1 MVLCVQYVERVRYMT
16 FCHCNGE
23 VCHTGDMFSGKAWV
37 ASIRTGDAGGGSVT
51 VTAKVCRKTAAVCS
65 GFFVFGIYPA

>member
-1 MVLCVQYVERVRYMT
+1 MSEA
-16 FCHCNGE
+16 
-23 VCHTGDMFSGKAWV
+23 CHTGDMFPGKVWV